1 MKNRKN
7 RKKVIKEF
15 QWNHLPVVREE
26 IDYLVKIVGE
36 GGHSGHPDQRSIRV
50 GESRHGWLMF
60 DPSRVEIWIMEV
72 S

>member
-1 MKNRKN
+1 MKN

-15 QWNHLPVVREE
+15 QNNQLPIIREKINYLLKLVV
-26 IDYLVKIVGE
+26 E
-36 GGHSGHPDQRSIRV
+36 GDHSGHPDERSIRV
-50 GESRHGWLMF
+50 GESRHGRLMF